1 MVIVMITGDLLAMSL
16 TTDNVRP
23 SPAPNAWRIGRLT
36 MAGVAMGVGQLAFCV
51 GVLAVGRFPLDLGI
65 DALRTLAFVALVF
78 SSQATIYA
86 IRGRRHLWG
95 ARPSPWLVAS
105 SLADVLIAAALAIGG
120 IAMAP
125 LPALIV
131 ASTLAAAA
139 ALTLGLA
146 VVKLPVFA
154 RLGIT

>member
-1 MVIVMITGDLLAMSL
+1 
-16 TTDNVRP
+16 
-23 SPAPNAWRIGRLT
+23 
-36 MAGVAMGVGQLAFCV
+36 MGVCQLAFCA
-51 GVLAVGRFPLDLGI
+51 GVLSVGKFGLNLGI

-95 ARPSPWLVAS
+95 ARPSLWLVAS
-105 SLADVLIAAALAIGG
+105 SLADLLIAAVLAVGG

-125 LPALIV
+125 LPALTV
-131 ASTLAAAA
+131 GSTLAAAA
-139 ALTLGLA
+139 VLALCLA

-154 RLGIT
+154 RLRMT